1 MIQIELL
8 TVVLMKIK
16 IYICYILL
24 YTVIYCTTLEKI
36 ILLTKYKIIKR
47 VSVNF
52 FF

>member
-24 YTVIYCTTLEKI
+24 YTVIYCTVPLQKNYTANKN
-36 ILLTKYKIIKR
+36 IK
-47 VSVNF
+47 
-52 FF
+52 